1 MSREIK
7 VLHLEPT
14 DVCQAACPMCLR
26 ELDAKFDKSQ
36 QHHLTI
42 SHVKECYSEDFIK
55 NLNKMF
61 MCGIYGD
68 PAAGKYTLDLYRYFR
83 KINPGIVL
91 GMNSNGGLQ
100 NTVWWHELGRIMN
113 QSEDY
118 VVFSIDG
125 NQDTN
130 SVYRVNVNW
139 DRVKSNVEAFISAG
153 GRAHWDMLV
162 YRHNQHQVDECEQ
175 LARDMGFSWF
185 RAKVSRRSFTETLQ
199 QPTGWQPVVVS
210 SGSINCHALN
220 EQSEYMDA
228 QGRIAPCCW
237 LGGTT
242 NRFVDSFD
250 DIQLSWLGTTP
261 NAVCKKTCTASNN
274 QSSFS
279 NQWQRE
285 VNLEI

>member
-26 ELDAKFDKSQ
+26 ELDAKFNKEQ
-36 QHHLTI
+36 QHHLTV
-42 SHVKECYSEDFIK
+42 SHIQKHYSEDFIK

-83 KINPGIVL
+83 KINTGIVL

-100 NTVWWHELGRIMN
+100 NTIWWHELGRIMS

-130 SVYRVNVNW
+130 SVYRVNVN
-139 DRVKSNVEAFISAG
+139 
-153 GRAHWDMLV
+153 
-162 YRHNQHQVDECEQ
+162 
-175 LARDMGFSWF
+175 
-185 RAKVSRRSFTETLQ
+185 
-199 QPTGWQPVVVS
+199 
-210 SGSINCHALN
+210 
-220 EQSEYMDA
+220 
-228 QGRIAPCCW
+228 
-237 LGGTT
+237 
-242 NRFVDSFD
+242 
-250 DIQLSWLGTTP
+250 
-261 NAVCKKTCTASNN
+261 
-274 QSSFS
+274 
-279 NQWQRE
+279 
-285 VNLEI
+285 